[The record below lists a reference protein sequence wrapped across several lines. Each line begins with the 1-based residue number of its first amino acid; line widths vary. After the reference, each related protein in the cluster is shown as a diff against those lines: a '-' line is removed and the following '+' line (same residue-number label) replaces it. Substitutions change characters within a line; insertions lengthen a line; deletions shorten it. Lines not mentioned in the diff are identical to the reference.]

1 MTETSAVIRIEG
13 IDLLILSIVVL
24 FVGEFAKAK
33 LRVLRDYNIPS
44 AVIGGLFCSLVV
56 AGFHGVATFQ
66 IEFGSTLRD
75 MLLLAFFST
84 VGLAV
89 KLGNLREDMKAILV
103 LLVVASSVL
112 IFQNMAGS
120 AVATA
125 VGIHPAYGLLAG
137 SVSFVGGHGT
147 GVAWS
152 EIFAAR
158 FGLPNAENGALA
170 FATFGLVFG
179 GLVGGPLARRLIL
192 KHNLKSDVSEA
203 ASQGGHIPLTDAA
216 RKQGP
221 IAFHAML
228 HAIFLVALCISVAV
242 IARPW
247 IAEAGLTIPDFVIAL
262 VSGAILTNLID
273 GFKIRLNV
281 SAIGLVSEVSLQI
294 FLAISI
300 MSIDLG
306 LLVGAAGPVLTV
318 LVLQVVLMIAF
329 AYFIVFP
336 VMGRDYDASVI
347 CAGFVGFGLGATPV
361 GLANMRAVTTEH
373 GVSAKSFIV
382 VPIVGAFLVDIVNTL
397 IIQFYLASPMFN

>member
-13 IDLLILSIVVL
+13 VDLLILSIIVL
-24 FVGEFAKAK
+24 YAGEFATAK

-44 AVIGGLFCSLVV
+44 AVIGGLCCSLVV
-56 AGFHGVATFQ
+56 DGLHSVATFQ

-84 VGLAV
+84 VGLGV
-89 KLGNLREDMKAILV
+89 KLENLREDMKSILV
-103 LLVVASSVL
+103 LLVLASAVL

-125 VGIHPAYGLLAG
+125 VGLEPAYGLLAG

-147 GVAWS
+147 SVAWS

-192 KHNLKSDVSEA
+192 KHNLKAEVSEA
-203 ASQGGHIPLTDAA
+203 ASQGAHIPLTDVAH
-216 RKQGP
+216 RRGP

-281 SAIGLVSEVSLQI
+281 AAVGLVSEVSLQI

-306 LLVGAAGPVLTV
+306 LLVGAAGPILTV
-318 LVLQVVLMIAF
+318 LVLQVVLMLAF
-329 AYFIVFP
+329 TYFIVFP

-373 GVSAKSFIV
+373 GVSPKSFIV
-382 VPIVGAFLVDIVNTL
+382 LPIVGAFLVDIVNTL
-397 IIQFYLASPMFN
+397 IIQLYLASPMFN